1 MLVRVSFIA
10 SSPRHKMTEP
20 KPTVY
25 HLFGDDR
32 FAMESF
38 LQTLSAKLGDEITRE
53 MNTSRFA
60 APNVDL
66 AALEEDSLAAP
77 FLASRRLVI
86 VDNAE
91 RLLEGR
97 DDSAW
102 ERFEAFL
109 LRLPETTALVLL
121 EMVQPPKGRRRPKPT
136 RLQAWSQAHPE
147 RAYAREMWRPQGP
160 AFARWISQRCADLGG
175 EIENQAASLLAAWV
189 SEDAA
194 LADQELQ
201 KLLAF
206 VDRSRPIQVQD
217 VERLTPFHGQANI
230 FALVD
235 ALAERR
241 SAEAQRLLHLFLQ
254 EEQPGYAFAMI
265 VRQFRLLLLAKES
278 QRLGRPLKDAI
289 SLPDFVLQKL
299 AAQARLFSEQDL
311 IRTYHRLLD
320 LDLSDK
326 RSLMPLEVGL
336 DAFLA
341 AITPSR

>member
-1 MLVRVSFIA
+1 MS
-10 SSPRHKMTEP
+10 EP

-25 HLFGDDR
+25 HLFGDDH

-38 LQTLSAKLGDEITRE
+38 LQTLSAKLGDATTRE

-60 APNVDL
+60 APHVDL
-66 AALEEDSLAAP
+66 ATLEENSLAAP

-86 VDNAE
+86 LDHAE

-97 DDSAW
+97 DDSYW

-121 EMVQPPKGRRRPKPT
+121 EMVQPPKGRRRSKPT
-136 RLQAWSQAHPE
+136 RLQAWSQTHSE
-147 RAYAREMWRPQGP
+147 RSYVREMFRPRGP
-160 AFARWISQRCADLGG
+160 AFARWIGQRCADLGG
-175 EIENQAASLLAAWV
+175 AIEGQAASLLAAWV
-189 SEDAA
+189 SEDPA

-201 KLLAF
+201 KLLDF

-217 VERLTPFHGQANI
+217 IERLTPYHGQANI

-241 SAEAQRLLHLFLQ
+241 PADAQRLLHHILQ

-265 VRQFRLLLLAKES
+265 IRQFRLLLLAKES
-278 QRLGRPLKDAI
+278 QRLVRPLQETI

-311 IRTYHRLLD
+311 IQIYHRLLD
-320 LDLSDK
+320 IDLSDK

-341 AITPSR
+341 AITPAR